1 MTETVAETTPSH
13 VAIDDRS
20 DRWSGRRLIVVSGLL
35 IGVVAMLADILQV
48 RVFDT
53 GGALTLIGVLVA
65 AAFIL
70 FAMSSSLLR
79 DPSATHEAAGEA
91 LDTLPD
97 PCYVTDRRGV
107 VLFANE
113 AYRHLLGLVN
123 DARPVPLERLLAGRD
138 SLADVVFRLAQ
149 AARTGFAAEEEIRF
163 SSRIGLPERVYKVV
177 VRPLSGQAGGA
188 VWLLRD
194 LTVERERLDSA
205 EQDWRRV
212 MSFLQAIPFG
222 FYAAHSNG
230 DVSYVN
236 AKLASWLGTDNAR
249 LAAKP
254 TKFTDFVAGDASAL
268 SRGAEYDGAI
278 HADIDLRGAEGR
290 VFPVRVVQTL
300 VPGGAT
306 RGVSQWSMVLDRATG
321 DKAEETARDAELRFA
336 RFFNNAPI
344 GIATVDSEGR
354 IDNANS
360 AFLNYVGEGVER
372 AAPAHPKG
380 ARSRPKLGQ
389 VVGGCLCDAC
399 RDLVL
404 VIGEG
409 VERGTKLSELVV
421 EDDRASVKESLVA
434 TRTGKA
440 TPPAIEVRL
449 AKSSERVG
457 LLYVSRVD
465 VEDGASSTVAYFI
478 DATEQKSL
486 ELQFAQSQKMQA
498 IGQLAGGVAHD
509 FNNLLTAIIGFCD
522 LLLARHQA
530 GDPSFADVMQ
540 IKQNANRAANLT
552 RQLLAFSRRQTLRP
566 KILSLTDALAELQN
580 LLSRLLT
587 ETVELKI
594 VNGRDLGLVKV
605 DQNQLEQVIM
615 NLAVNARDAMPEGG
629 KLTIRTANVSEEDS
643 RALDHA
649 LMPAAEYILIE
660 VADTGSGIPKENLG
674 KIFEP
679 FYTTKDPS
687 KGTGLGL
694 STVYGIVKQTGG
706 FIFPYSTL
714 GKGTTFRIYLPR
726 YFETPAEAKA
736 EAEAKAAEAAPEPAD
751 LTGKGTI
758 LLVEDE
764 DAVRTFAARALVTRG
779 YDVLQAESGE
789 AALAIVEAHEGV
801 IDLIVSDVVMPNMD
815 GPTLIKEL
823 AGKLPGVKIIF
834 VSGYAEDAFAKSLDP
849 SQEFHFLP
857 KPFSLKQLAAAV
869 KGVMNKG

>member
-1 MTETVAETTPSH
+1 MSELPVELSDTLGVEKPLVRATPFS
-13 VAIDDRS
+13 
-20 DRWSGRRLIVVSGLL
+20 RRRMVVLAGVGVGLGATL
-35 IGVVAMLADILQV
+35 LDAFNVHAFG
-48 RVFDT
+48 T
-53 GGALTLIGVLVA
+53 SGALTLIGILA
-65 AAFIL
+65 AAVVML
-70 FAMSSSLLR
+70 FGLSSTLGQDLSR
-79 DPSATHEAAGEA
+79 THEAAGEA

-97 PCYVTDRRGV
+97 PCYVTDRRGA

-113 AYRHLLGLVN
+113 AYRNLLGTVN
-123 DARPVPLERLLAGRD
+123 AERPVPLERLLAGHET
-138 SLADVVFRLAQ
+138 LADTVFRLAQ

-163 SSRIGLPERVYKVV
+163 APRTGSIERVYKVV

-194 LTVERERLDSA
+194 LTVERERVEIA
-205 EQDWRRV
+205 EQGWQRV
-212 MSFLQAIPFG
+212 MSFLSATPFG
-222 FYAAHSNG
+222 FYATQSTG
-230 DVSYVN
+230 EITFIN
-236 AKLASWLGTDNAR
+236 AKLAGWLGLETGR
-249 LAAKP
+249 LATQKAKL
-254 TKFTDFVAGDASAL
+254 TDFALGDIGGLVRASDFEGTVVADA
-268 SRGAEYDGAI
+268 
-278 HADIDLRGAEGR
+278 DLRGPDGR
-290 VFPVRVVQTL
+290 IFPVRIVQTL
-300 VPGGAT
+300 VPGGPGRDLANW
-306 RGVSQWSMVLDRATG
+306 GIVLDRATS
-321 DKAEETARDAELRFA
+321 DKAEETARDAEMRFA

-360 AFLNYVGEGVER
+360 AFLAYVGDR
-372 AAPAHPKG
+372 
-380 ARSRPKLGQ
+380 
-389 VVGGCLCDAC
+389 
-399 RDLVL
+399 
-404 VIGEG
+404 
-409 VERGTKLSELVV
+409 VERGVKLTDLVV
-421 EDDRASVKESLVA
+421 DDDRAGIVDSLAKSRSAKVS
-434 TRTGKA
+434 G
-440 TPPAIEVRL
+440 PAIEIRL
-449 AKSSERVG
+449 VNRSERVG
-457 LLYVSRVD
+457 LLYISRVD
-465 VEDGASSTVAYFI
+465 MDEGASSTVAYLI

-566 KILSLTDALAELQN
+566 KVLSLTDALAELQN

-587 ETVELKI
+587 EKVELKI
-594 VNGRDLGLVKV
+594 VHGRDLGLVKV

-615 NLAVNARDAMPEGG
+615 NLAVNARDAMPDGG

-649 LMPAAEYILIE
+649 LMPPADYLLIE

-706 FIFPYSTL
+706 FIFPYSTM

-736 EAEAKAAEAAPEPAD
+736 EAEAVAAAVLEPTD

-764 DAVRTFAARALVTRG
+764 DAVRTFAARALATRG

-789 AALAIVEAHEGV
+789 AALAIVEDFDGK

-823 AGKLPGVKIIF
+823 AGRLPGVKIIF

-849 SQEFHFLP
+849 EQEFHFLP

-869 KGVMNKG
+869 KEVMSAA

>member
-1 MTETVAETTPSH
+1 MSEIPVEISEASAGLNGPERGSAEADAPR
-13 VAIDDRS
+13 RS
-20 DRWSGRRLIVVSGLL
+20 GFAEGLGSWSRNRIVVIAAVT
-35 IGVVAMLADILQV
+35 IGVCATLADIFQIHL
-48 RVFDT
+48 FGT
-53 GGALTLIGVLVA
+53 SGALTLAGLLVA
-65 AAFIL
+65 AAMMMAAL
-70 FAMSSSLLR
+70 SSSLAR
-79 DPSATHEAAGEA
+79 DPSRSREVAGDA

-97 PCYVTDRRGV
+97 PCFVVDRRGA
-107 VLFANE
+107 VLFANA
-113 AYRHLLGLVN
+113 AYRSLLGAVN
-123 DARPVPLERLLAGRD
+123 EERPAPLERLLAGRED
-138 SLADVVFRLAQ
+138 LADTVFRLAQ
-149 AARTGFAAEEEIRF
+149 AGRTGFAAEEEIKFAPR
-163 SSRIGLPERVYKVV
+163 SGMSERSYKVV
-177 VRPLSGQAGGA
+177 VRPLGGRASGA

-194 LTVERERLDSA
+194 VTSERERLGHVEHDWTRVLSFISSA
-205 EQDWRRV
+205 P
-212 MSFLQAIPFG
+212 IG
-222 FYAAHSNG
+222 FYAAHLSG
-230 DVSYVN
+230 DFNYVN
-236 AKLASWLGTDNAR
+236 AKLAGWLGVTEGFQITRTIKMADVLNGDTSALNR
-249 LAAKP
+249 STEGEGAIVADVDLRRADGQVCP
-254 TKFTDFVAGDASAL
+254 VRIVQSQVPGVAG
-268 SRGAEYDGAI
+268 RGMMKWGI
-278 HADIDLRGAEGR
+278 
-290 VFPVRVVQTL
+290 
-300 VPGGAT
+300 
-306 RGVSQWSMVLDRATG
+306 VLDRTTG
-321 DKAEETARDAELRFA
+321 DKAEENARDAEMRFA
-336 RFFNNAPI
+336 RFFNNAPV
-344 GIATVDSEGR
+344 GIATVDGDGR

-360 AFLNYVGEGVER
+360 AFLVYVGEGVER
-372 AAPAHPKG
+372 GTDLADLVFEED
-380 ARSRPKLGQ
+380 RPGVKEGLA
-389 VVGGCLCDAC
+389 AC
-399 RDLVL
+399 RA
-404 VIGEG
+404 G
-409 VERGTKLSELVV
+409 
-421 EDDRASVKESLVA
+421 
-434 TRTGKA
+434 RTSI
-440 TPPAIEVRL
+440 PAVEVRL
-449 AKSSERVG
+449 ARNAERVG
-457 LLYVSRVD
+457 LLYISRVD
-465 VEDGASSTVAYFI
+465 VEEGASSTVIYFI

-566 KILSLTDALAELQN
+566 KVLSLTDALAELQN

-587 ETVELKI
+587 EKVELKI
-594 VNGRDLGLVKV
+594 VHGRDLGLVKV

-615 NLAVNARDAMPEGG
+615 NLAVNARDAMPDGG

-649 LMPAAEYILIE
+649 LMPPAEYLLIE
-660 VADTGSGIPKENLG
+660 VTDTGSGIPKENLG

-706 FIFPYSTL
+706 FIFPYSTM
-714 GKGTTFRIYLPR
+714 GKGTAFRIYLPR
-726 YFETPAEAKA
+726 YFETAADVKA
-736 EAEAKAAEAAPEPAD
+736 EAEAKAAEAMPDTAD

-764 DAVRTFAARALVTRG
+764 DAVRTFAARALGTRG

-815 GPTLIKEL
+815 GPTLIREL

-849 SQEFHFLP
+849 DQEFHFLP

-869 KGVMNKG
+869 KDVMGKS

>member
-1 MTETVAETTPSH
+1 MSELPVELSKTTDTAAPSGGPS
-13 VAIDDRS
+13 ASFDQAP
-20 DRWSGRRLIVVSGLL
+20 RWSLRRILVLL
-35 IGVVAMLADILQV
+35 AVFVGVAATLTD
-48 RVFDT
+48 VFLFQAFAT
-53 GGALTLIGVLVA
+53 KGALTLIGILA
-65 AAFIL
+65 AAAL
-70 FAMSSSLLR
+70 LLLALSSSLVR
-79 DPSATHEAAGEA
+79 DPSQAHDAAGEA

-97 PCYVTDRRGV
+97 PCYVADRRGA

-113 AYRHLLGLVN
+113 AYRNLTGVVN
-123 DARPVPLERLLAGRD
+123 DERPVPLERLLAGREM
-138 SLADVVFRLAQ
+138 LADTVFRLAQ
-149 AARTGFAAEEEIRF
+149 AARTGFATDEEIRF
-163 SSRIGLPERVYKVV
+163 APRAGALERVYKVV
-177 VRPLSGQAGGA
+177 VRPLRGQAGGA

-194 LTVERERLDSA
+194 LTIEHERVDMA

-212 MSFLQAIPFG
+212 LAFLSTTPFG
-222 FYAAHSNG
+222 FYAARMNG
-230 DVSYVN
+230 DINFIN
-236 AKLASWLGTDNAR
+236 AKLAGWLGIEAGRPEGRVKN
-249 LAAKP
+249 LSE
-254 TKFTDFVAGDASAL
+254 FVVGDVGAL
-268 SRGAEYDGAI
+268 TRGADIEGAVV
-278 HADIDLRGAEGR
+278 ADIDLRSSEGR
-290 VFPVRVVQTL
+290 VFPVRSVQTL
-300 VPGGAT
+300 VQGGPT
-306 RGVSQWSMVLDRATG
+306 RDPMYWGLVLDRTTG
-321 DKAEETARDAELRFA
+321 DKAEESARDAEMRFA

-360 AFLNYVGEGVER
+360 AFLAYVGEGVQR
-372 AAPAHPKG
+372 G
-380 ARSRPKLGQ
+380 TN
-389 VVGGCLCDAC
+389 LCE
-399 RDLVL
+399 L
-404 VIGEG
+404 VI
-409 VERGTKLSELVV
+409 
-421 EDDRASVKESLVA
+421 EDDRAGVMESLA
-434 TRTGKA
+434 GARAGRMTSA
-440 TPPAIEVRL
+440 AIEVRL
-449 AKSSERVG
+449 ANSSERVG

-465 VEDGASSTVAYFI
+465 VAEGASSTVAYLI

-566 KILSLTDALAELQN
+566 KVLSLTDALAELQN

-594 VNGRDLGLVKV
+594 VHGRDLGLVKV
-605 DQNQLEQVIM
+605 DQNQLDQVIM

-649 LMPAAEYILIE
+649 LMPAAEYLLIE
-660 VADTGSGIPKENLG
+660 VADTGTGIPKENLG

-706 FIFPYSTL
+706 FIFPYSTM

-726 YFETPAEAKA
+726 HFETAAEAKA
-736 EAEAKAAEAAPEPAD
+736 EAEAKAAEAAPEQTD

-764 DAVRTFAARALVTRG
+764 DAVRTFAARALATRG

-823 AGKLPGVKIIF
+823 AGRLPGVKIIF

-849 SQEFHFLP
+849 AQEFHFLP

-869 KGVMNKG
+869 KSVMNKA

>member
-1 MTETVAETTPSH
+1 MPVELLDTLEPEKPKEQASPLSRRR
-13 VAIDDRS
+13 AIVLAS
-20 DRWSGRRLIVVSGLL
+20 IAIVIGATLL
-35 IGVVAMLADILQV
+35 DAFNVQAFG
-48 RVFDT
+48 T
-53 GGALTLIGVLVA
+53 SGALTVLGVLIA
-65 AAFIL
+65 AIVML
-70 FAMSSSLLR
+70 FGLSSTLGQDLSR
-79 DPSATHEAAGEA
+79 THAAAGEA

-97 PCYVTDRRGV
+97 PCYVTDRRGA
-107 VLFANE
+107 VLFANA
-113 AYRHLLGLVN
+113 AYRNLFGVVN
-123 DARPVPLERLLAGRD
+123 ADRPVPLERLLAGHE
-138 SLADVVFRLAQ
+138 SLAEAVFRLAQ
-149 AARTGFAAEEEIRF
+149 AARTGFASEEDIRF
-163 SSRIGLPERVYKVV
+163 APRPGVLERVYKVV

-194 LTVERERLDSA
+194 LTVERERVEVA
-205 EQDWRRV
+205 EQGWQRV
-212 MSFLQAIPFG
+212 LSFLSATPFG
-222 FYAAHSNG
+222 FYATKPNG
-230 DVSYVN
+230 EISFVN
-236 AKLASWLGTDNAR
+236 AKLAGWLGIESGRSPGGRGSLSDFAVGDIGGLAR
-249 LAAKP
+249 
-254 TKFTDFVAGDASAL
+254 TSDFEGTVIVDA
-268 SRGAEYDGAI
+268 
-278 HADIDLRGAEGR
+278 DLRSADGR
-290 VFPVRVVQTL
+290 IFPVRIVQTL
-300 VPGGAT
+300 VPGGPGRELANW
-306 RGVSQWSMVLDRATG
+306 GIVLDRTTG
-321 DKAEETARDAELRFA
+321 DKAEETARDAEMRFA

-360 AFLNYVGEGVER
+360 AFLAYVGER
-372 AAPAHPKG
+372 
-380 ARSRPKLGQ
+380 
-389 VVGGCLCDAC
+389 
-399 RDLVL
+399 
-404 VIGEG
+404 
-409 VERGTKLSELVV
+409 VERGVKLADLVV
-421 EDDRASVKESLVA
+421 EDDRAGVVDILAKSRAGRLAGPA
-434 TRTGKA
+434 T
-440 TPPAIEVRL
+440 EVRL
-449 AKSSERVG
+449 VNRSERVG

-465 VEDGASSTVAYFI
+465 MDEGASSTVAYLI

-566 KILSLTDALAELQN
+566 KVLSLTDALAELQN

-587 ETVELKI
+587 EKVELKI
-594 VNGRDLGLVKV
+594 VHGRDLGLVKV

-649 LMPAAEYILIE
+649 LMPPADYLLIE
-660 VADTGSGIPKENLG
+660 VADTGSGIPKENLS

-706 FIFPYSTL
+706 FIFPYSTV

-736 EAEAKAAEAAPEPAD
+736 EAEAVAAATAAEPTD

-764 DAVRTFAARALVTRG
+764 DAVRTFAARALATRG

-789 AALAIVEAHEGV
+789 AALAIVDSFKGQ

-823 AGKLPGVKIIF
+823 AGRLPGVKIIF

-849 SQEFHFLP
+849 TQEFHFLP

-869 KGVMNKG
+869 KEVMNAG

>member
-1 MTETVAETTPSH
+1 MSELPVEISKTTGGAAPSGGTSGSFDQ
-13 VAIDDRS
+13 AP
-20 DRWSGRRLIVVSGLL
+20 RWSLRRVLVLLAVIV
-35 IGVVAMLADILQV
+35 GVGATLTD
-48 RVFDT
+48 VFLFQAFAT
-53 GGALTLIGVLVA
+53 KGALTLIGILA
-65 AAFIL
+65 AAAL
-70 FAMSSSLLR
+70 LLLALSSSLVR
-79 DPSATHEAAGEA
+79 DPSQAHEAAGEA
-91 LDTLPD
+91 LDALPD
-97 PCYVTDRRGV
+97 PCYVADRRGA

-113 AYRHLLGLVN
+113 AYRNLIGVVN
-123 DARPVPLERLLAGRD
+123 DERPVPLERLLAGRD
-138 SLADVVFRLAQ
+138 ALADTVFRLAQ
-149 AARTGFAAEEEIRF
+149 AARTGFAADEEIRF
-163 SSRIGLPERVYKVV
+163 VPRAGALERVYKVV
-177 VRPLSGQAGGA
+177 VRPMRGQAGGA

-194 LTVERERLDSA
+194 LTIERERVDMA

-212 MSFLQAIPFG
+212 LAFLSTTPFG
-222 FYAAHSNG
+222 FYAAKMNG
-230 DVSYVN
+230 DINFINS
-236 AKLASWLGTDNAR
+236 KLAGWLGTEAGRTEGRPRN
-249 LAAKP
+249 LSE
-254 TKFTDFVAGDASAL
+254 FVVGDTGAL
-268 SRGAEYDGAI
+268 TRGADIEGAVV
-278 HADIDLRGAEGR
+278 ADIDLRSSEGR
-290 VFPVRVVQTL
+290 VFPVRSVQTL
-300 VPGGAT
+300 VQGGPT
-306 RGVSQWSMVLDRATG
+306 RDPMYWGLVLDRTTG
-321 DKAEETARDAELRFA
+321 DKAEESARDAEMRFA

-360 AFLNYVGEGVER
+360 AFLAYVGEGVQR
-372 AAPAHPKG
+372 G
-380 ARSRPKLGQ
+380 TN
-389 VVGGCLCDAC
+389 LCE
-399 RDLVL
+399 L
-404 VIGEG
+404 VI
-409 VERGTKLSELVV
+409 
-421 EDDRASVKESLVA
+421 EDDRAGVMESLA
-434 TRTGKA
+434 ASRAGRMA
-440 TPPAIEVRL
+440 SAAIEVRL
-449 AKSSERVG
+449 ANSSERVG
-457 LLYVSRVD
+457 LLYISRVD
-465 VEDGASSTVAYFI
+465 VAEGSSSTVAYLI

-530 GDPSFADVMQ
+530 GDPSFSDVMQ

-566 KILSLTDALAELQN
+566 KVLSLTDALAELQN

-594 VNGRDLGLVKV
+594 VHGRDLGLVKV
-605 DQNQLEQVIM
+605 DQNQLDQVIM

-649 LMPAAEYILIE
+649 LMPAAEYLLIE
-660 VADTGSGIPKENLG
+660 VADTGTGIPKENLG

-706 FIFPYSTL
+706 FIFPYSTM

-726 YFETPAEAKA
+726 HFETPAEAKA
-736 EAEAKAAEAAPEPAD
+736 EAEAKAAEAAPEQTD

-764 DAVRTFAARALVTRG
+764 DAVRTFAARALATRG

-823 AGKLPGVKIIF
+823 AGRLPGVKIIF

-869 KGVMNKG
+869 KGVMNKA

>member
-1 MTETVAETTPSH
+1 MSEVPVELSDTLGDDKPQGQVAAAWSRKRLVMLVG
-13 VAIDDRS
+13 VAI
-20 DRWSGRRLIVVSGLL
+20 GVAATLL
-35 IGVVAMLADILQV
+35 DAFNIHAFG
-48 RVFDT
+48 T
-53 GGALTLIGVLVA
+53 SGALTLIGILIA
-65 AAFIL
+65 AAVLL
-70 FAMSSSLLR
+70 FGLSSTLGQDLSG
-79 DPSATHEAAGEA
+79 AHEAAGEA

-97 PCYVTDRRGV
+97 PCYVTDRRGA

-113 AYRHLLGLVN
+113 AYRSLLGAVN
-123 DARPVPLERLLAGRD
+123 ADRPVPLERMLAGRE
-138 SLADVVFRLAQ
+138 SLADTVFRLAQ

-163 SSRIGLPERVYKVV
+163 APRPGSIERVYKVV
-177 VRPLSGQAGGA
+177 VRPLRGQAGGA

-194 LTVERERLDSA
+194 LTVERERVEIA
-205 EQDWRRV
+205 EQGWQRV
-212 MSFLQAIPFG
+212 ISFLSATPFG
-222 FYAAHSNG
+222 FYSTQSTG
-230 DVSYVN
+230 EITFIN
-236 AKLASWLGTDNAR
+236 AKLAGWLGIEAR
-249 LAAKP
+249 SVTARPMKLS
-254 TKFTDFVAGDASAL
+254 DFAFGDIGALVRASDFEGTVVADA
-268 SRGAEYDGAI
+268 
-278 HADIDLRGAEGR
+278 DLRGADGR
-290 VFPVRVVQTL
+290 IFPVRIVQTL
-300 VPGGAT
+300 VPGGPGRDLANW
-306 RGVSQWSMVLDRATG
+306 GIVLDRTTG
-321 DKAEETARDAELRFA
+321 DKAEETARDAEMRFA

-360 AFLNYVGEGVER
+360 AFLAYVGDR
-372 AAPAHPKG
+372 
-380 ARSRPKLGQ
+380 
-389 VVGGCLCDAC
+389 
-399 RDLVL
+399 
-404 VIGEG
+404 
-409 VERGTKLSELVV
+409 VERGVRLADLVV
-421 EDDRASVKESLVA
+421 EDDRASVTDSLSKSRA
-434 TRTGKA
+434 GKLA
-440 TPPAIEVRL
+440 NPAIEIRL
-449 AKSSERVG
+449 VNSSERVG

-465 VEDGASSTVAYFI
+465 MEDGASSTVAYLI

-566 KILSLTDALAELQN
+566 KVLSLTDALAELQN

-587 ETVELKI
+587 EKVELKI
-594 VNGRDLGLVKV
+594 VHGRDLGLVKV

-615 NLAVNARDAMPEGG
+615 NLAVNARDAMPDGG

-649 LMPAAEYILIE
+649 LMPPADYLLIE

-706 FIFPYSTL
+706 FIFPYSTI

-736 EAEAKAAEAAPEPAD
+736 EADAAAAVTAAEPTD

-764 DAVRTFAARALVTRG
+764 DAVRTFAARALATRG

-789 AALAIVEAHEGV
+789 AALSIVDSFEGQ

-823 AGKLPGVKIIF
+823 AGRLPGVKIIF

-849 SQEFHFLP
+849 EQEFHFLP

-869 KGVMNKG
+869 KEVMSAA

>member
-1 MTETVAETTPSH
+1 MPVEFSDALGKSKPDAQVAPFS
-13 VAIDDRS
+13 R
-20 DRWSGRRLIVVSGLL
+20 RRLVVFAGIAVGLGATL
-35 IGVVAMLADILQV
+35 LDAFNIHAFG
-48 RVFDT
+48 T
-53 GGALTLIGVLVA
+53 SGALTLIGVLTASVVLI
-65 AAFIL
+65 FGL
-70 FAMSSSLLR
+70 NSTLGNDLSR
-79 DPSATHEAAGEA
+79 THEAAGDA

-97 PCYVTDRRGV
+97 PCYVTNQRGV
-107 VLFANE
+107 VLFANA
-113 AYRHLLGLVN
+113 AYKNLLGTVN
-123 DARPVPLERLLAGRD
+123 ADRPVPLERLLAGHET
-138 SLADVVFRLAQ
+138 LAEAVFRLAQ

-163 SSRIGLPERVYKVV
+163 APRSGTIERIYKVV
-177 VRPLSGQAGGA
+177 VRPMSGQGGGA

-194 LTVERERLDSA
+194 LTVEREKVEIA
-205 EQDWRRV
+205 EQGWQRV
-212 MSFLQAIPFG
+212 LSFLSMTPFG
-222 FYAAHSNG
+222 FYAAQSTG
-230 DVSYVN
+230 EITFIN
-236 AKLASWLGTDNAR
+236 AKLAGWLGLDSAR
-249 LAAKP
+249 IIGQHSKLS
-254 TKFTDFVAGDASAL
+254 DFAQGDL
-268 SRGAEYDGAI
+268 DGLVHGSDFEGTVVEDA
-278 HADIDLRGAEGR
+278 DLRSVDGR
-290 VFPVRVVQTL
+290 IFPVRVVQTL
-300 VPGGAT
+300 VPGGPGRDLANW
-306 RGVSQWSMVLDRATG
+306 GIVLDRTPG
-321 DKAEETARDAELRFA
+321 DKAEETAREAELRFA

-344 GIATVDSEGR
+344 GIATVDGEGR

-360 AFLNYVGEGVER
+360 AFLAYVGER
-372 AAPAHPKG
+372 
-380 ARSRPKLGQ
+380 
-389 VVGGCLCDAC
+389 
-399 RDLVL
+399 
-404 VIGEG
+404 
-409 VERGTKLSELVV
+409 VERGVRLTDLVI
-421 EDDRASVKESLVA
+421 EDDRAGVIDSLA
-434 TRTGKA
+434 KSRMGKA
-440 TPPAIEVRL
+440 ANPAIEIRL
-449 AKSSERVG
+449 VNRSERVG
-457 LLYVSRVD
+457 LLYISRVD
-465 VEDGASSTVAYFI
+465 VDEGASSTVAYLI

-566 KILSLTDALAELQN
+566 KVLSLTDALAELQN

-587 ETVELKI
+587 EKVELKI
-594 VNGRDLGLVKV
+594 VHGRDLGLVKV

-615 NLAVNARDAMPEGG
+615 NLAVNARDAMPDGG

-649 LMPAAEYILIE
+649 LMPPADYLLIE

-706 FIFPYSTL
+706 FIFPYSTM

-736 EAEAKAAEAAPEPAD
+736 EAEASASAVVEATD

-764 DAVRTFAARALVTRG
+764 DAVRTFAARALATRG

-789 AALAIVEAHEGV
+789 AALAIVDGFEGH

-823 AGKLPGVKIIF
+823 SGRLPGIKIIF

-849 SQEFHFLP
+849 DQEFHFLP
-857 KPFSLKQLAAAV
+857 KPFSLKQLASAV
-869 KGVMNKG
+869 KDVMSAT

>member
-1 MTETVAETTPSH
+1 MPVELSDALGESKPGAQVAPFS
-13 VAIDDRS
+13 R
-20 DRWSGRRLIVVSGLL
+20 RRLVVFVGIAVGLGATL
-35 IGVVAMLADILQV
+35 LDAFNVHAFG
-48 RVFDT
+48 T
-53 GGALTLIGVLVA
+53 SGALTLIGVLTASVVLI
-65 AAFIL
+65 FGL
-70 FAMSSSLLR
+70 NSTLGHDLSR
-79 DPSATHEAAGEA
+79 THEAAGDA

-97 PCYVTDRRGV
+97 PCYVTDQRGV
-107 VLFANE
+107 VLFANA
-113 AYRHLLGLVN
+113 AYRNLLGAVTA
-123 DARPVPLERLLAGRD
+123 DRPVPLERLLAGHET
-138 SLADVVFRLAQ
+138 LAEAVFRLAQ

-163 SSRIGLPERVYKVV
+163 APRSGTIERIYKVV
-177 VRPLSGQAGGA
+177 VRPLSGQGGGA

-194 LTVERERLDSA
+194 LTVEREKIEIA
-205 EQDWRRV
+205 EQGRQRV
-212 MSFLQAIPFG
+212 LSFLSMTPFG
-222 FYAAHSNG
+222 FYAAQSTG
-230 DVSYVN
+230 EITFIN
-236 AKLASWLGTDNAR
+236 AKLAGWLGLDSAR
-249 LAAKP
+249 IVKQHSKLA
-254 TKFTDFVAGDASAL
+254 DFALGDL
-268 SRGAEYDGAI
+268 NGLGRGSDFEGTVVEDA
-278 HADIDLRGAEGR
+278 DLRSVDGR

-300 VPGGAT
+300 VPGGPGQDLT
-306 RGVSQWSMVLDRATG
+306 NWGIVLDRTTG
-321 DKAEETARDAELRFA
+321 DKAEETAREAELRFA

-344 GIATVDSEGR
+344 GIATVDGEGR

-360 AFLNYVGEGVER
+360 AFLAYVGER
-372 AAPAHPKG
+372 
-380 ARSRPKLGQ
+380 
-389 VVGGCLCDAC
+389 
-399 RDLVL
+399 
-404 VIGEG
+404 
-409 VERGTKLSELVV
+409 VERGVMLTDLVV
-421 EDDRASVKESLVA
+421 EDDRAGIIDSLA
-434 TRTGKA
+434 KSRTGKA
-440 TPPAIEVRL
+440 SSPAIEIRL
-449 AKSSERVG
+449 VNRSERVG
-457 LLYVSRVD
+457 LLYISRVD
-465 VEDGASSTVAYFI
+465 VDEGASSTVAYLI

-566 KILSLTDALAELQN
+566 KVLSLTDALAELQN

-587 ETVELKI
+587 EKVELKI
-594 VNGRDLGLVKV
+594 VHGRDLGLVKV

-615 NLAVNARDAMPEGG
+615 NLAVNARDAMPDGG

-649 LMPAAEYILIE
+649 LMPPADYLLIE

-706 FIFPYSTL
+706 FIFTYSTM

-726 YFETPAEAKA
+726 YFETPAEARA
-736 EAEAKAAEAAPEPAD
+736 EAEASALATVEPTD

-764 DAVRTFAARALVTRG
+764 DAVRTFAARALATRG

-789 AALAIVEAHEGV
+789 AALAIVDSFEGK

-823 AGKLPGVKIIF
+823 AGRLPGIKIIF

-849 SQEFHFLP
+849 DQEFHFLP
-857 KPFSLKQLAAAV
+857 KPFSLKQLASAV
-869 KGVMNKG
+869 KEVMSAA